1 MIGLVSFLFFFIG
14 LFSYFSNKTKHLSLI
29 IIFILSSNYFGLE
42 SGYFLIGNMP
52 LQHGDLA
59 LLLIFILIP
68 FRTKV
73 NSKHINEIKIA
84 LSIFLIFLAVSILY
98 DYTSRGTTLIQIF
111 RTTRNLGYLSFLFL
125 IGSFKT
131 QHYQKL
137 FKFLITITVLHSFF
151 YISQYIFGYS
161 YTSYL
166 DSLKVITENESGGKR
181 YTNGPTYLI
190 PIMVLVAYIIKNR
203 KVKFLLLILF
213 LITIILGQSRGAI
226 ISVFSILFT
235 YTVLNKKIK
244 PSTFIIPPVAVLII
258 YFLLLNLFPII
269 EERFVALFDEIELID
284 KLNFNSL
291 EYFTQ
296 GGSFI
301 FRLGLTYERFMY
313 VMDDG
318 IRMLL
323 GVGFVPDMDITS
335 PIFILGT
342 HSPMLPT
349 GFEQYNT
356 VDVFF
361 PNIFTRYGF
370 IGSAVYIYFIISII
384 RYSYKNRMLVYGK
397 ILLTYLI
404 SLIVISFVNETF
416 YDAKNFI
423 IPFALAQYV
432 IYEENFKSVQT
443 KFNK

>member
-1 MIGLVSFLFFFIG
+1 MIGLVSFLLFFIG
-14 LFSYFSNKTKHLSLI
+14 VFSYFSDKSKHLSLI
-29 IIFILSSNYFGLE
+29 IILILSSNYFGLE
-42 SGYFLIGNMP
+42 SGFFLIGNMT

-68 FRTKV
+68 FRIKV
-73 NSKHINEIKIA
+73 NSKHVNEIKIA
-84 LSIFLIFLAVSILY
+84 LSVFLIFLAVSIFY
-98 DYTSRGTTLIQIF
+98 DYTYRGTSLMQIF

-125 IGSFKT
+125 IGSFKS

-166 DSLKVITENESGGKR
+166 DSLKVVTENESGGKR

-226 ISVFSILFT
+226 ISVFSIFFM
-235 YTVLNKKIK
+235 YTVLNKKLK
-244 PSTFIIPPVAVLII
+244 LSTLIIPPVAVLII
-258 YFLLLNLFPII
+258 YFLLLNFFPII
-269 EERFVALFDEIELID
+269 EERFVALFNEVELID

-313 VMDDG
+313 VMDDE

-361 PNIFTRYGF
+361 PNILTRFGF
-370 IGSAVYIYFIISII
+370 VGSAVYIYFIISIL
-384 RYSYKNRMLVYGK
+384 RYSYKNKMLVYGK

-404 SLIVISFVNETF
+404 SLIVISFINETF
-416 YDAKNFI
+416 YNAKYFI
-423 IPFALAQYV
+423 ILFALAQLI
-432 IYEENFKSVQT
+432 IYEESFKSVQT

>member
-1 MIGLVSFLFFFIG
+1 MIGLVSFLLFFIG
-14 LFSYFSNKTKHLSLI
+14 VFSYFSDKSKHLSLI
-29 IIFILSSNYFGLE
+29 IILILSSNYFGLE
-42 SGYFLIGNMP
+42 SGFFLIGNMS

-68 FRTKV
+68 FRIKV
-73 NSKHINEIKIA
+73 NSKHVNEIKIA
-84 LSIFLIFLAVSILY
+84 LSVFLIFLAVSIFY
-98 DYTSRGTTLIQIF
+98 DYTYRGTSLMQIF

-125 IGSFKT
+125 IGSFKS

-166 DSLKVITENESGGKR
+166 DSLKVVTENESGGKR

-226 ISVFSILFT
+226 ISVFSIFFM
-235 YTVLNKKIK
+235 YTVLNKKLK
-244 PSTFIIPPVAVLII
+244 LSTLIIPPVAVLII
-258 YFLLLNLFPII
+258 YFLLLNFFPII
-269 EERFVALFDEIELID
+269 EERFVALFDEVELID

-313 VMDDG
+313 VMDDE

-361 PNIFTRYGF
+361 PNILTRFGF
-370 IGSAVYIYFIISII
+370 VGSAVYIYFIISIL
-384 RYSYKNRMLVYGK
+384 RYSYKNKMLVYGK

-404 SLIVISFVNETF
+404 SLIVISFINETF
-416 YDAKNFI
+416 YNAKYFI
-423 IPFALAQYV
+423 ILFALAQLI
-432 IYEENFKSVQT
+432 IYEESFKSVQT

>member
-1 MIGLVSFLFFFIG
+1 MIGLVSFLLFFIG
-14 LFSYFSNKTKHLSLI
+14 VFSYFSDKSKHLSLI
-29 IIFILSSNYFGLE
+29 IILILSSNYFGLE
-42 SGYFLIGNMP
+42 SGFFLIGNMS

-68 FRTKV
+68 FRIKV
-73 NSKHINEIKIA
+73 NSKHVNEIKIA
-84 LSIFLIFLAVSILY
+84 LSVFLIFLAVSIFY
-98 DYTSRGTTLIQIF
+98 DYTYRGTSLMQIF

-125 IGSFKT
+125 IGSFKS

-166 DSLKVITENESGGKR
+166 DSLKVVTENESGGKR

-226 ISVFSILFT
+226 ISVFSIFFM
-235 YTVLNKKIK
+235 YTVLNKKLNL
-244 PSTFIIPPVAVLII
+244 STLIIPPVAVLII
-258 YFLLLNLFPII
+258 YFLLLNFFPII
-269 EERFVALFDEIELID
+269 EERFVALFDEVELID

-313 VMDDG
+313 VMDDE

-361 PNIFTRYGF
+361 PNILTRFGF
-370 IGSAVYIYFIISII
+370 VGSAVYIYFIISIL
-384 RYSYKNRMLVYGK
+384 RYSYKNKMLVYGK

-404 SLIVISFVNETF
+404 SLIVISFINETF
-416 YDAKNFI
+416 YNAKYFI
-423 IPFALAQYV
+423 ILFALAQLI
-432 IYEENFKSVQT
+432 IYEESFKSVQT

>member
-1 MIGLVSFLFFFIG
+1 MIGLVSFLLFFIG
-14 LFSYFSNKTKHLSLI
+14 VFSYFSDKSKHLSLI
-29 IIFILSSNYFGLE
+29 IILILSSNYFGLE
-42 SGYFLIGNMP
+42 SGFFLIGNMS

-68 FRTKV
+68 FRIKV
-73 NSKHINEIKIA
+73 NSKHVNEIKIA
-84 LSIFLIFLAVSILY
+84 LSVFLIFLAVSIFY
-98 DYTSRGTTLIQIF
+98 DYTYRGTSLMQIF

-125 IGSFKT
+125 IGSFKS

-166 DSLKVITENESGGKR
+166 DSLKVVTENESGGKR

-226 ISVFSILFT
+226 ISVFSIFFM
-235 YTVLNKKIK
+235 YTVLNKKLK
-244 PSTFIIPPVAVLII
+244 LSTLIIPPVAVLII
-258 YFLLLNLFPII
+258 YFLLLNFFPII
-269 EERFVALFDEIELID
+269 EERFVALFDEVELID

-313 VMDDG
+313 VMDDE

-361 PNIFTRYGF
+361 SEYINSLWIRWECSLYLFYYKYFT
-370 IGSAVYIYFIISII
+370 
-384 RYSYKNRMLVYGK
+384 L
-397 ILLTYLI
+397 
-404 SLIVISFVNETF
+404 
-416 YDAKNFI
+416 
-423 IPFALAQYV
+423 
-432 IYEENFKSVQT
+432 
-443 KFNK
+443 

>member
-1 MIGLVSFLFFFIG
+1 M
-14 LFSYFSNKTKHLSLI
+14 SLI
-29 IIFILSSNYFGLE
+29 IICILSSSYFGLE
-42 SGYFLIGNMP
+42 SGFFLIGNMS

-68 FRTKV
+68 FRIKV
-73 NSKHINEIKIA
+73 NSKQAKEIKIA

-98 DYTSRGTTLIQIF
+98 DYTYRGTSLMQIF

-125 IGSFKT
+125 IGSFKS

-166 DSLKVITENESGGKR
+166 DSLKVVTENESGGMR

-190 PIMVLVAYIIKNR
+190 PIMVLVTYIIKNR
-203 KVKFLLLILF
+203 KVKFLLLTLF

-226 ISVFSILFT
+226 ISVFSILFV
-235 YTVLNKKIK
+235 YIVLNKKLNF
-244 PSTFIIPPVAVLII
+244 STFIILPAAVLII

-269 EERFVALFDEIELID
+269 EERFGALFDEIEFVD
-284 KLNFNSL
+284 KLDFNSL

-296 GGSFI
+296 GGSFT
-301 FRLGLTYERFMY
+301 FRLGLTSERFMY
-313 VMDDG
+313 VMDDW

-323 GVGFVPDMDITS
+323 GVGFVPDIDITE
-335 PIFILGT
+335 PIFVLGT
-342 HSPMLPT
+342 NSPMLPT
-349 GFEQYNT
+349 GFEQYNSI
-356 VDVFF
+356 DIFF

-370 IGSAVYIYFIISII
+370 VGSAIYIYFIISII

-404 SLIVISFVNETF
+404 SLIVISFINETF
-416 YDAKNFI
+416 YNGKYFI
-423 IPFALAQYV
+423 ILFILAQLV

-443 KFNK
+443 KFNKKL